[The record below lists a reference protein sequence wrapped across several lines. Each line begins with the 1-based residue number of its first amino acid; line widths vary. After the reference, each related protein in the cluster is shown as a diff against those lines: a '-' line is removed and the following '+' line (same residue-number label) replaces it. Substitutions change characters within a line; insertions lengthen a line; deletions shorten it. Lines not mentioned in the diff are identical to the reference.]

1 MASKALDKIT
11 DEVGDKLEAVQE
23 WLQGLSKNLP
33 TSKQLRSYLPHQE
46 PKRSIALPVALV
58 VGGLALIGAI
68 TLLSTVP
75 VRTLKK
81 MPARALKKMTSS
93 EPVEKKEARESIH
106 TVGPLG

>member
-11 DEVGDKLEAVQE
+11 DEVGDKLEAVQQ

-46 PKRSIALPVALV
+46 PKRGVALPIALA
-58 VGGLALIGAI
+58 VGGLALIGGIA
-68 TLLSTVP
+68 LLSTIP

-81 MPARALKKMTSS
+81 MGPSKTVKKADVRAPASTT
-93 EPVEKKEARESIH
+93 EPWAEPS
-106 TVGPLG
+106 PPN